1 VTSSWP
7 AGALPSPITV
17 DDVAALLDLQL
28 TDEQRQAIGADLAP
42 GVIVAGAGSGKTAV
56 MAARVV
62 YLVGARLVRP
72 EQVLGLT
79 FTNKAA
85 AELAA
90 RVRTALGRLRDTPWA
105 PDSDVG
111 DEPTV
116 ATYNAYAGRLV
127 ADHGLRI
134 GVEPSSR
141 LITRAQ
147 QWQLASR
154 AVRSHRGEIS
164 YLALQPRSVVAQV
177 LELAGQLADHL
188 ADAADVHAEHE
199 RLRARLAELGEPL
212 DKQLAEVLVCLGK
225 RDELL
230 EFVESY
236 QRLKEER
243 ELIDFG
249 DQVAHAARV
258 ARLRPEV
265 GEIERAQHAV
275 VLLDEYQDTG
285 VAQRLMLQALYCGGH
300 PVTAVGDPCQSIYG
314 WRGASV
320 GNLVHFPEHFPRADG
335 RPAGVHY
342 LSTNFRSGGRV
353 LALANATSASL
364 RDATAAVHVPEL
376 RPGPARSRPAA
387 WSPRSSPPPT
397 TRRSGWPTTSRRR
410 SPAGPRCRRSRCWP
424 ASARSSSRSAGRSRR
439 GTSRSRWSASAG
451 CSTPPRS
458 TTWSPSSSCC
468 TTRRPTSRSSGC
480 SPGRAGGSARAT
492 SPPSGRAPASS
503 PAAAPGATTRSPT
516 RWRDVD
522 VADVGSLLDA
532 LDDPGDPGRYSP
544 EAVQRF
550 HDIATELRTL
560 RQRAA
565 QPLTDLIQD
574 VERTIGLDV
583 ELMASPRLAGQ
594 GREANVAAS
603 STRPPGSS
611 DLTARTTSRRSSPTC
626 RPRATRTTAW
636 TSACRRRRRRSSCS
650 RCTRPRGLEW
660 DVVFVPGLSTGT
672 KSSVFP
678 NKSTL
683 TGWITAAQ
691 QVPYPLRGDR
701 ADLPSWT
708 DISKAGKAEF
718 LHACRERDIVEER
731 RLAYV
736 AFTRARSLLHL
747 SGYHWGATQ
756 ASPFGPSVFLQEAA
770 DAGLADVDVW
780 TDAPA
785 AGAVNPAAGRVV
797 DVGWP
802 APDSAG
808 HHAVAASAAAVR
820 RVLAKAAAGLAHPAG
835 AAVEAPGEGDLA
847 TVARWQAEARV
858 LLAELA
864 ARRSRTRQA
873 TLPTEIT
880 VSTVVDVSRA
890 PDDLAQRLVR
900 PVPQR
905 PVPAARRG
913 TEFHSWVE
921 ARSGQ
926 RQLLDPGDLP
936 GAADA
941 ALGDSD
947 LGDLQ
952 AHFLRTPYAARVP
965 VEVEVPFEMTL
976 AGHLVRGRIDA
987 VYADDDG
994 GFDVIDYKTGR
1005 QPAGAAAESSA
1016 VQLSCYRL
1024 AWAALA
1030 GVPLERVRA
1039 GFLYVADEVVVR
1051 PAVLH
1056 GEAELSAMLTG
1067 LPAG

>member
-1 VTSSWP
+1 
-7 AGALPSPITV
+7 
-17 DDVAALLDLQL
+17 
-28 TDEQRQAIGADLAP
+28 
-42 GVIVAGAGSGKTAV
+42 
-56 MAARVV
+56 
-62 YLVGARLVRP
+62 
-72 EQVLGLT
+72 
-79 FTNKAA
+79 
-85 AELAA
+85 
-90 RVRTALGRLRDTPWA
+90 
-105 PDSDVG
+105 
-111 DEPTV
+111 
-116 ATYNAYAGRLV
+116 
-127 ADHGLRI
+127 
-134 GVEPSSR
+134 
-141 LITRAQ
+141 
-147 QWQLASR
+147 
-154 AVRSHRGEIS
+154 
-164 YLALQPRSVVAQV
+164 
-177 LELAGQLADHL
+177 
-188 ADAADVHAEHE
+188 
-199 RLRARLAELGEPL
+199 
-212 DKQLAEVLVCLGK
+212 
-225 RDELL
+225 
-230 EFVESY
+230 
-236 QRLKEER
+236 
-243 ELIDFG
+243 
-249 DQVAHAARV
+249 
-258 ARLRPEV
+258 
-265 GEIERAQHAV
+265 
-275 VLLDEYQDTG
+275 
-285 VAQRLMLQALYCGGH
+285 
-300 PVTAVGDPCQSIYG
+300 
-314 WRGASV
+314 
-320 GNLVHFPEHFPRADG
+320 
-335 RPAGVHY
+335 
-342 LSTNFRSGGRV
+342 
-353 LALANATSASL
+353 
-364 RDATAAVHVPEL
+364 
-376 RPGPARSRPAA
+376 
-387 WSPRSSPPPT
+387 
-397 TRRSGWPTTSRRR
+397 
-410 SPAGPRCRRSRCWP
+410 
-424 ASARSSSRSAGRSRR
+424 
-439 GTSRSRWSASAG
+439 
-451 CSTPPRS
+451 
-458 TTWSPSSSCC
+458 
-468 TTRRPTSRSSGC
+468 
-480 SPGRAGGSARAT
+480 
-492 SPPSGRAPASS
+492 
-503 PAAAPGATTRSPT
+503 
-516 RWRDVD
+516 
-522 VADVGSLLDA
+522 
-532 LDDPGDPGRYSP
+532 
-544 EAVQRF
+544 
-550 HDIATELRTL
+550 
-560 RQRAA
+560 
-565 QPLTDLIQD
+565 
-574 VERTIGLDV
+574 
-583 ELMASPRLAGQ
+583 
-594 GREANVAAS
+594 
-603 STRPPGSS
+603 
-611 DLTARTTSRRSSPTC
+611 
-626 RPRATRTTAW
+626 
-636 TSACRRRRRRSSCS
+636 
-650 RCTRPRGLEW
+650 
-660 DVVFVPGLSTGT
+660 VFVPGLSTGT